1 MSSRLPVLEGDR
13 GANGGRLFGP
23 NAAGSKEDAT
33 VKAGVSLSA
42 YIIRDARS
50 NQVAVALGDERGVLD
65 GFCDG
70 FEVLA
75 GHIEPSLIGYVYI
88 ISALLVGV
96 KGKMHLFSLFFLSPY
111 KGNLN

>member
-23 NAAGSKEDAT
+23 NAAGSKEDTT

-65 GFCDG
+65 GFCDC

-75 GHIEPSLIGYVYI
+75 SHNEPSLIGYVYSI
-88 ISALLVGV
+88 VTDGDRV
-96 KGKMHLFSLFFLSPY
+96 KDYLHFFYLSPY
-111 KGNLN
+111 KANLN